1 MVVNSVLTGLSPS
14 YGLRSGDNSQTARPG
29 ALAKDAPEK
38 SFAAEVD
45 AARDA
50 SAASNSATDVGQA
63 QSTLERTRRQTR
75 TATGS
80 LTGGTSETPAD
91 AASVPRGRPA
101 PGIALYERISQY
113 DNSGASTSTL
123 LKSWNEIMQGGQ
135 DAEGSAAAFAK
146 AVSQSENL
154 GFESG
159 ILDLTA

>member
-1 MVVNSVLTGLSPS
+1 MVVNSVSTGLSPS
-14 YGLRSGDNSQTARPG
+14 YGIRSGDSSQTAGPT
-29 ALAKDAPEK
+29 ALAKERPER

-50 SAASNSATDVGQA
+50 SAPNSNATDAGQV

-75 TATGS
+75 ATAQTPTGE
-80 LTGGTSETPAD
+80 TSESPG
-91 AASVPRGRPA
+91 GRPA

-113 DNSGASTSTL
+113 DNSEPSTSTL
-123 LKSWNEIMQGGQ
+123 LKSWNEIMQSGR
-135 DAEGSAAAFAK
+135 DTESAATAFAK
-146 AVSQSENL
+146 ALSANETL